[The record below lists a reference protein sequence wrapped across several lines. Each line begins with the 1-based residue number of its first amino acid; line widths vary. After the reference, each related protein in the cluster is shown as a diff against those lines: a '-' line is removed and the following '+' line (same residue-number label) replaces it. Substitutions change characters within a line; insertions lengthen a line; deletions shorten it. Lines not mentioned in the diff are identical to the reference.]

1 MTMKSF
7 WMRWRAEL
15 LRGSVIF
22 VVVVGLGLALVSAWH
37 NGVNSLKARTGNIIP
52 ALAQGFGAS
61 FGGDFDAPGRNHG
74 DSWSWHGKLEP
85 GKTLAIRNI
94 AGPVEVTAAPGA
106 ETIVTTE
113 KSWLSSD
120 PNSVVVQAVPTS
132 AGTMIC
138 AVWPGSTG
146 NCSAGENLNIHSN
159 GRQHNDVAV
168 KFVVQLGRGVKIDV
182 GGISGDVQVEGA
194 TAAVSA
200 STISGDLSVQTDSW
214 PVDLNSVSGDIS
226 VTTGRPGTEPAKVK
240 SVSGDV
246 KVYLPAN
253 PDVSVHATTVSGD
266 VGDDFDIPVQEAKYT
281 NAQSLNGS
289 IGKGGAELSLTTVS
303 GDIKVSKATSVT
315 VWKVQKK
322 GAATTVVAAPTPAP
336 APAAPAKP

>member
-37 NGVNSLKARTGNIIP
+37 NGVNNLKARTGSIIP

-74 DSWSWHGKLEP
+74 DSWSWHAKLDP
-85 GKTLAIRNI
+85 GQTLAIRNL

-106 ETIVTTE
+106 ETVVTAE

-159 GRQHNDVAV
+159 GHDHSDVAV

-182 GGISGDVQVEGA
+182 GGISGDVQIQGA
-194 TAAVSA
+194 SAAVTA
-200 STISGDLSVQTDSW
+200 HTISGDVSVQSSSW
-214 PVDLNSVSGDIS
+214 PVDLRSVSGDIS
-226 VTTGRPGTEPAKVK
+226 VTTGKPGAEPAKVN

-289 IGKGGAELSLTTVS
+289 IGKGGAELSLSTVS
-303 GDIKVSKATSVT
+303 GDIHLSKATSLS

-322 GAATTVVAAPTPAP
+322 GATAVVAAPTPATP
-336 APAAPAKP
+336 PVAPPKP

>member
-37 NGVNSLKARTGNIIP
+37 SGLNNLKAKTGNLIP
-52 ALAQGFGAS
+52 ALAHDFGAN

-74 DSWSWHGKLEP
+74 DSWSWHAKLNA
-85 GKTLAIRNI
+85 GQTLAIRNL

-106 ETIVTTE
+106 ETVVTAE
-113 KSWLSSD
+113 KSWLNSD
-120 PNSVVVQAVPTS
+120 PNSVIVQAVPTS
-132 AGTMIC
+132 AGTMVC

-146 NCSAGENLNIHSN
+146 NCSGGQNLTVHAN
-159 GRQHNDVAV
+159 GHGQNDVAV

-182 GGISGDVQVEGA
+182 GGISGDVQVQGA
-194 TAAVSA
+194 TAAVTA
-200 STISGDLSVQTDSW
+200 NTVSGDVSVESSSW
-214 PVDLNSVSGDIS
+214 PVTLTSVSGDIS
-226 VTTGRPGTEPAKVK
+226 VTTGTPGTEPAKVS

-246 KVYLPAN
+246 KFYLPAH
-253 PDVSVHATTVSGD
+253 PDVSVHATTMSGD

-289 IGKGGAELSLTTVS
+289 IGKGGPLLTLSTVS
-303 GDIKVSKATSVT
+303 GDIELNKVTSASVWT
-315 VWKVQKK
+315 VPKK
-322 GAATTVVAAPTPAP
+322 GAPPTAVT